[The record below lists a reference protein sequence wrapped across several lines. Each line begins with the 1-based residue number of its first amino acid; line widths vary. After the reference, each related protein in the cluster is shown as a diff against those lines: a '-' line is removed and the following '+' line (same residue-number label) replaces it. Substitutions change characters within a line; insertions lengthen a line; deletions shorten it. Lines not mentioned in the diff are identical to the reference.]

1 MCHSDYRDFRKGGIF
16 MSEVLINRHD
26 KFKGKS
32 ATLPSPQLERK
43 TLINANY
50 EKYFHSHDC
59 ML

>member
-1 MCHSDYRDFRKGGIF
+1 MCHSDYRDFRRGGIF

-50 EKYFHSHDC
+50 
-59 ML
+59 